1 MNFTQTKSKDPRIS
15 VPVNGKAL
23 SMDNPVKRRRVVAS
37 TELDWRACGNGFTLH
52 LGRSKPLL
60 SVVPDATYSGMWRI
74 SHRGRLS
81 DMANLTRAKD
91 AGLTWALGDLNR
103 GQESPEEAPTRVPSA
118 PGVA

>member
-1 MNFTQTKSKDPRIS
+1 
-15 VPVNGKAL
+15 
-23 SMDNPVKRRRVVAS
+23 MDNPVKRRRVVAS

-103 GQESPEEAPTRVPSA
+103 GQESPVEAPYSDQRGAGAGQPPDEA
-118 PGVA
+118 GA